1 MNEGLQES
9 VVANGNLVK
18 NKSKGQVEEGCGKA
32 STNPSNLLSSHTLCH
47 GCDPNIT
54 GKQTTSLLRLSLSS
68 LLCQWKKHSCV
79 YQRPVPPSGLPRSNP
94 PTPYPLKTTP
104 LSSSFS
110 FLTSLKLSFYPGA
123 YLSTPR
129 HALVF
134 PITQNQRT
142 YQPTK
147 KPLCLNISFQSLP
160 HFSCFL
166 YGKTSQKSNP
176 NLLQM
181 KQSLSTNICF
191 LEFASPGC
199 SIHTPFFFFF

>member
-1 MNEGLQES
+1 MS
-9 VVANGNLVK
+9 T
-18 NKSKGQVEEGCGKA
+18 KGQSLRLG
-32 STNPSNLLSSHTLCH
+32 SPDRTHPPHTL
-47 GCDPNIT
+47 
-54 GKQTTSLLRLSLSS
+54 
-68 LLCQWKKHSCV
+68 
-79 YQRPVPPSGLPRSNP
+79 
-94 PTPYPLKTTP
+94 LK
-104 LSSSFS
+104 LHLFLFFLS

-134 PITQNQRT
+134 PITQNQKT

-147 KPLCLNISFQSLP
+147 KPLCLNISFQPLS

-176 NLLQM
+176 DLLQM

-199 SIHTPFFFFF
+199 SVHTPPPVFFFNLISCVSP